1 MNIAV
6 IGPGAMGLLYAA
18 RLSENANVS
27 LIGNNSVNI
36 DAINKNKVR
45 LKYNGQTTV
54 HDIPTF
60 LSGTLNE
67 KQDLVII
74 FTKAYVTEQ
83 ALSENKNILGENT
96 YVLTL
101 QNGCGHGEVIKK
113 FVKEENILIGTTKEG
128 SKRENAFTVENTG
141 RGETAFG
148 TFNGEKLSC
157 GEEIA
162 DVFSKSDMP
171 CKYTDNIKQ
180 MIWDKL
186 MINASSSVLTGV
198 LQQNQGFIAE
208 NEYAFDLCKKLVEEI
223 CEAAAE
229 EGCVFDKEEQKERLY
244 NHLKN
249 APQGYT
255 SIYFDIKEGRKTEAE
270 YISGYVV
277 KTALKH
283 NKTLPVSQTVLSLVH
298 AMEGR

>member
-113 FVKEENILIGTTKEG
+113 FVKEENILIGTTKRAVKEKMPLQWKIQAEAKQP
-128 SKRENAFTVENTG
+128 SEHLTVRN
-141 RGETAFG
+141 
-148 TFNGEKLSC
+148 
-157 GEEIA
+157 
-162 DVFSKSDMP
+162 
-171 CKYTDNIKQ
+171 
-180 MIWDKL
+180 
-186 MINASSSVLTGV
+186 
-198 LQQNQGFIAE
+198 
-208 NEYAFDLCKKLVEEI
+208 
-223 CEAAAE
+223 
-229 EGCVFDKEEQKERLY
+229 
-244 NHLKN
+244 
-249 APQGYT
+249 
-255 SIYFDIKEGRKTEAE
+255 
-270 YISGYVV
+270 
-277 KTALKH
+277 
-283 NKTLPVSQTVLSLVH
+283 
-298 AMEGR
+298 